1 MTISTAQYTIGTAIV
16 QIVPPD
22 DMPQRVTIH
31 NDDSSQQIFLG
42 NQTVT
47 TSTGIHLDGK
57 EERSITLN
65 PGETLFAIASG
76 NRTISVM
83 IQTQ

>member
-1 MTISTAQYTIGTAIV
+1 MTISTAQYTIGTAVV
-16 QIVPPD
+16 QIVSPD
-22 DMPQRVTIH
+22 DMPQRVTVH

-42 NQTVT
+42 NQAVT

-65 PGETLFAIASG
+65 PGEALFAIASG
-76 NRTISVM
+76 NRSVSVM